1 MRGRRRILPPA
12 LWHTTELAV
21 RPVCTPALLYNSSA
35 GCGCSRPKGHH
46 QEACHSSRFLQVCW
60 SKIRARYV
68 QLLYVH
74 ACLQASFVHYVLCFA
89 AGTHDIGRSG
99 PKPDNPC
106 CDGWISF
113 PGVDKSISRQHAVN
127 HLSVPEPLF
136 SLLSLFFSLLSAS
149 NVDARVDLCRA

>member
-1 MRGRRRILPPA
+1 VLVAVGS
-12 LWHTTELAV
+12 ELCAGADAF
-21 RPVCTPALLYNSSA
+21 CCQLCGTPQSWRLGQFAPQRCCREQQA
-35 GCGCSRPKGHH
+35 RCGCSKPKDQHH

-74 ACLQASFVHYVLCFA
+74 ACLQASFVHNVLCFSN

-127 HLSVPEPLF
+127 HLSVSEPLF
-136 SLLSLFFSLLSAS
+136 SL
-149 NVDARVDLCRA
+149 